1 MIFQL
6 SYKKRAS
13 KNDGQRRGME
23 ERKNREK
30 TPLNEQLKNNLMFVH
45 CLFQFETSKL
55 ICSFVKKI
63 KNNSF

>member
-6 SYKKRAS
+6 SHKNAPL
-13 KNDGQRRGME
+13 KNDRRGKIE
-23 ERKNREK
+23 ERKNEEK

-55 ICSFVKKI
+55 FCSFVKK
-63 KNNSF
+63 

>member
-13 KNDGQRRGME
+13 KNDGQRRGMK

-30 TPLNEQLKNNLMFVH
+30 TPLNEQLKTNIMFVH
-45 CLFQFETSKL
+45 CLFLLATF
-55 ICSFVKKI
+55 KI
-63 KNNSF
+63 LYL